1 MKCGEHVLI
10 PGIGGGVATFAMLF
24 AKAIAKVSVTS
35 RVENKRKL
43 AAKYGADISFH
54 SSGNWE
60 ESLQGEKVDLIIDSI
75 GPATF

>member
-1 MKCGEHVLI
+1 M
-10 PGIGGGVATFAMLF
+10 
-24 AKAIAKVSVTS
+24 SVTS

-75 GPATF
+75 GPATFEIF

>member
-1 MKCGEHVLI
+1 MRRTRFNS
-10 PGIGGGVATFAMLF
+10 GIGGGVATFAMLF
-24 AKAIAKVSVTS
+24 AKAIGAKVSVTS

-60 ESLQGEKVDLIIDSI
+60 ESLQGEK
-75 GPATF
+75 